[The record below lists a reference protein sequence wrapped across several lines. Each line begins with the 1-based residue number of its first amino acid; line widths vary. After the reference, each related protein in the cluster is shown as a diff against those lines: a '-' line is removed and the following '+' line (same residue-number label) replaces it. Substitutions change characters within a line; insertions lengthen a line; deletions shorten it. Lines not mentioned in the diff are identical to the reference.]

1 MKPVMIIENNNNP
14 LSLNEEV
21 FNSGGKKIYML
32 GGTFTEFDIKNR
44 NERIYT
50 APKFLPCLEEL
61 NHRITTMG
69 VYGEFDH
76 PDVFDTSLQRA
87 SHVVKEAV
95 FNKEANRIEG
105 KIQLLSTFWGKE
117 ARALVEDNCPV
128 FVSSRA
134 AGVTENDGT
143 VTLKKLFTYDIV
155 ADPGFG
161 SAKMNSINE
170 SLNYSNNSNFRIYE
184 MNDESKINDIFK
196 MNNNDFVTKEQLSS
210 YSNYLVKEIESIRK
224 SIIAESNK
232 KSNVDPKKLEKLL
245 EYYEVLNNTNSQMVK
260 YLDYLAETVQVVV
273 NENKSLKE
281 TSEKLIKHNDY
292 LAESLE
298 KAIGYAEYVAET
310 VDKNIVYTEYLAE
323 TMDKN
328 IGYTEY
334 IAENLDKA
342 IGYGEYLAE
351 NLDKSIGYQ
360 EYIAENLDKAIA
372 YGEYIAENLDKS
384 ISYGEYIAENLG
396 NAIAYSE
403 YLAEHVEGNIAY
415 AEYIAEHL
423 DDNILYG
430 EYIAENLDKAISYT
444 GMIAEKLNGNKVN
457 ESVEAIPTLEEWG
470 FENEET
476 IEFGQDTVEE
486 TPVVEFGQEEEENT
500 TEDDNSSEEAE
511 IATEET
517 PVSEVE
523 VEAVVETPTDEPAI
537 EMPASEIS
545 EPAVSEPTIDV
556 TNVMTEPSFTGE
568 SDSQLSLQIDSLI
581 AEAKKRKI
589 VETSDLHFLKFLNKS
604 QVDGYYSLTNEE
616 QEMVKVHINGKTY
629 FNNADV
635 LKLVQEALAVKNE
648 TMEERL
654 IRLIPNDVKPLWEN
668 LNETSKKSILSQAKL
683 GYDLTNESS
692 VEHFWYTRNLK
703 KNEPTKTLVNH
714 DALIQED
721 KLSDKDVTA
730 ILERINRLK

>member
-21 FNSGGKKIYML
+21 FNSGGKKTYLL

-50 APKFLPCLEEL
+50 ANKFLPSLEEL
-61 NHRITTMG
+61 KQRITTMG

-76 PDVFDTSLQRA
+76 PDVFDTSLSRA
-87 SHVVKEAV
+87 SHIVKEAV
-95 FNKEANRIEG
+95 FNKVQNRIEG

-117 ARALVEDNCPV
+117 ARALVEDQCPI

-161 SAKMNSINE
+161 SARMSSINE

-184 MNDESKINDIFK
+184 MNDESKINDIFN
-196 MNNNDFVTKEQLSS
+196 MNKNDYVTKEQLSS
-210 YSNYLVKEIESIRK
+210 YSNYLIKEIDNTRK
-224 SIIAESNK
+224 SINESVK
-232 KSNVDPKKLEKLL
+232 KGNMDPKKLEKLL

-273 NENKSLKE
+273 NENKSLRE

-292 LAESLE
+292 LAENLE
-298 KAIGYAEYVAET
+298 KAIAYGEYIAEN
-310 VDKNIVYTEYLAE
+310 VDKNIVYVEHIAE
-323 TMDKN
+323 NLDKS

-334 IAENLDKA
+334 IAENLDKS
-342 IGYGEYLAE
+342 IGYQEYLAE
-351 NLDKSIGYQ
+351 NLDKSIAYG

-384 ISYGEYIAENLG
+384 IAYGEYIAENVD
-396 NAIAYSE
+396 NSIAYSE

-415 AEYIAEHL
+415 SEYIAEHL
-423 DDNILYG
+423 DDNIAYG
-430 EYIAENLDKAISYT
+430 EYIAENLDKSISYS
-444 GMIAEKLNGNKVN
+444 GLIAEKLNGKKVN
-457 ESVEAIPTLEEWG
+457 EGASSNIIPTLEEWG
-470 FENEET
+470 FENEVETETEEPFIGEVEET
-476 IEFGQDTVEE
+476 IEEEPVTVEK
-486 TPVVEFGQEEEENT
+486 T
-500 TEDDNSSEEAE
+500 AE
-511 IATEET
+511 LPTEES
-517 PVSEVE
+517 P
-523 VEAVVETPTDEPAI
+523 I
-537 EMPASEIS
+537 EMPA
-545 EPAVSEPTIDV
+545 DV
-556 TNVMTEPSFTGE
+556 TTEVTNIMTREEPSTTSFTGE
-568 SDSQLSLQIDSLI
+568 SDSQLSLQIDNLI

-589 VETSDLHFLKFLNKS
+589 VETNDLHFLKFLNKA
-604 QVDGYYSLTNEE
+604 QVDSYYSLTNEE
-616 QEMVKVHINGKTY
+616 QELVKIHINGKSY
-629 FNNADV
+629 FNNTDV
-635 LKLVQEALAVKNE
+635 LKLVQEALAVKSE
-648 TMEERL
+648 TMEERI
-654 IRLIPNDVKPLWEN
+654 IRLIPESIKQLWAS
-668 LNETSKKSILSQAKL
+668 LNESKKKSILSQAKL

-703 KNEPTKTLVNH
+703 NNESAKTLVNH
-714 DALIQED
+714 DSLIQED

-730 ILERINRLK
+730 ILERIKSLK